1 MRSWFWGSVKCKDAL
16 EPLRGG
22 CSVIEIISAF
32 MFWFCVARFHG
43 KQWKKKNVRMRTST
57 FCRDH
62 VHPTE
67 SSGNGMSLCT
77 ECPSCRKLLSSC
89 PWFWWVVSVLIL
101 SLPSSTEGWR
111 VQSILIKVSLKR
123 FSIEVSPNT
132 HSFLTFFYYQPLYD
146 NVMNNRWQSNAV
158 INSRIQSQ
166 SELQHEI
173 ISLLISHTQTMPVEP
188 LQNCCHAAP
197 CPAPALRLLLCHV
210 GGPAKMENLPK
221 FTKKTSPAVSD
232 QNTACNHVFFWIRTE
247 VLMKNKT
254 SEVEKRYSCV
264 FSFVFKFLILSTW
277 RCRTFWN
284 DGLCHDS
291 SALN

>member
-1 MRSWFWGSVKCKDAL
+1 MQRCIRAAAGRMHRALSNWNHISLHVLILCRTFSWKTMG
-16 EPLRGG
+16 
-22 CSVIEIISAF
+22 
-32 MFWFCVARFHG
+32 
-43 KQWKKKNVRMRTST
+43 KKNVRMRTFT

-146 NVMNNRWQSNAV
+146 NVMNNR
-158 INSRIQSQ
+158 
-166 SELQHEI
+166 
-173 ISLLISHTQTMPVEP
+173 
-188 LQNCCHAAP
+188 C
-197 CPAPALRLLLCHV
+197 
-210 GGPAKMENLPK
+210 
-221 FTKKTSPAVSD
+221 SD
-232 QNTACNHVFFWIRTE
+232 
-247 VLMKNKT
+247 
-254 SEVEKRYSCV
+254 
-264 FSFVFKFLILSTW
+264 
-277 RCRTFWN
+277 
-284 DGLCHDS
+284 
-291 SALN
+291 